1 MYFGHIHLL
10 VSCFVSTPSFYW
22 SLSTLLT
29 CNYMNMYLNN
39 IWIVC
44 MRRNIEIY
52 CLNGGHSHSDEV
64 DLKRTQFQSPK

>member
-29 CNYMNMYLNN
+29 YNYMNMYLNN

-52 CLNGGHSHSDEV
+52 CLNGGHSHSDVSGLEK
-64 DLKRTQFQSPK
+64 DPIPEP